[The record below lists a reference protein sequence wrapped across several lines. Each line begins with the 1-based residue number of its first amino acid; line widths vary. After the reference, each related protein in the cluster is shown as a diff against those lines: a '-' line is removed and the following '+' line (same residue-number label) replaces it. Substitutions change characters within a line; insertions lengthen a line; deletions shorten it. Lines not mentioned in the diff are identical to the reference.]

1 MSESR
6 QKKVVVELPE
16 ASVRFF
22 EEYASNH
29 GVTVAE
35 LVERYIQQLQS
46 TSGQGAHPTLKE
58 ISGTVPKE
66 VNVWQSYQDYLLEK
80 YR

>member
-1 MSESR
+1 MSDNR

-16 ASVRFF
+16 ASVNFF
-22 EEYASNH
+22 EEYARKH
-29 GVTVAE
+29 GLSMGE

-46 TSGQGAHPTLKE
+46 PSGRTIHPALSE
-58 ISGTVPKE
+58 ISGAVPQD